1 MRHYR
6 GEVED
11 QQFDRRRLLSSQ
23 ISELFWLLEMKISR
37 SLSLRKK
44 FLYDLA
50 VLSEEEKEQPDAVME
65 MERFVKTLATGIE
78 VRVLGAARGPAGRL
92 IQSMFRE
99 SEQETHPRETGLP
112 PPCTKQ
118 FVIRSIVPRPF
129 PYSRPQ
135 PHRLYIRLAPGEFR
149 LAGTFTG
156 DRQYC

>member
-1 MRHYR
+1 MFWVT
-6 GEVED
+6 EVRIA
-11 QQFDRRRLLSSQ
+11 Q
-23 ISELFWLLEMKISR
+23 

-44 FLYDLA
+44 FLYDLNA
-50 VLSEEEKEQPDAVME
+50 LGEDDKEQPDALLE

-99 SEQETHPRETGLP
+99 SEQEDHPRETGLP

-118 FVIRSIVPRPF
+118 FIIRSIVHRPF

-135 PHRLYIRLAPGEFR
+135 PH
-149 LAGTFTG
+149 
-156 DRQYC
+156 

>member
-50 VLSEEEKEQPDAVME
+50 VLSEEEKEQPDALLE

-99 SEQETHPRETGLP
+99 SEQETH
-112 PPCTKQ
+112 
-118 FVIRSIVPRPF
+118 
-129 PYSRPQ
+129 
-135 PHRLYIRLAPGEFR
+135 
-149 LAGTFTG
+149 
-156 DRQYC
+156 QYMLL